1 MIWLILPYGLIS
13 NSVNQLGLTCFVAI
27 VLVLLDSIAI
37 VLLNKYSIYI
47 YLR

>member
-13 NSVNQLGLTCFVAI
+13 NSVNQLGLTCFIAI
-27 VLVLLDSIAI
+27 VLVLFDSIAI